1 MNSPL
6 NCVHIPSVGGGS
18 DGGNMV
24 ARLATFY
31 VHNIQSSI
39 PTNVTSSDRARS
51 TRQNPPKDI
60 RTRLGARMH
69 ANVRDRV
76 RARAPKQ
83 HQLRESRRLCRIIV
97 DLWSTSFSGKCTYK
111 FEFRSWSNRGQTS
124 VKILLVH
131 HWRVCIA
138 RTIS

>member
-6 NCVHIPSVGGGS
+6 NCVHTPSGGGGS

-31 VHNIQSSI
+31 VHNIQSPI
-39 PTNVTSSDRARS
+39 PTNVTSRDRARS
-51 TRQNPPKDI
+51 TRQSPPKDI

-83 HQLRESRRLCRIIV
+83 HRPCPMTMVEPVWL
-97 DLWSTSFSGKCTYK
+97 
-111 FEFRSWSNRGQTS
+111 N
-124 VKILLVH
+124 
-131 HWRVCIA
+131 IA
-138 RTIS
+138 QHANYLMWCLGVA